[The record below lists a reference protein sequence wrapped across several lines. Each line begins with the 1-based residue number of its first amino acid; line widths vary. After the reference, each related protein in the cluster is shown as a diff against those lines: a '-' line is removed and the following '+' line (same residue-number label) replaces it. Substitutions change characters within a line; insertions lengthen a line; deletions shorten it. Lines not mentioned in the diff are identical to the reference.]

1 MGEEDRGDGIQN
13 LREGPVGRRSRGGLW
28 PVGVGPVLGKE
39 LGDHLTGLRFA
50 ILLLLVGV
58 ASLASVYSSGQA
70 LQEAAFQAEGA
81 RNVFLALFTASGKQL
96 PSFVSFLAFLGPLLG
111 IALGFDSLNS
121 ERSQGTLSRLISQPI
136 HRDAVLDGKFL
147 AGLATITLML
157 IVLILLVAG
166 LGLIMVGVPPSL
178 EEILRLIIFALVTV
192 LYVGFW
198 LALTQLFS
206 VIFRQS
212 STSALASIAVWL
224 FFAIFAGLLVG
235 LAADAL
241 APLPS
246 DPTVEESVRHEEV
259 LASLDRLSP
268 VTLYSESTTAL
279 LNPNVR
285 SLGVLL
291 PTQVDRALAAP
302 LALDQSLLLVWPQI
316 VSLMAGVVVF
326 FAVGYVLF
334 MREEVRA

>member
-1 MGEEDRGDGIQN
+1 MAEEGKDNGRQT
-13 LREGPVGRRSRGGLW
+13 REDAARTRSPGGLW
-28 PVGVGPVLGKE
+28 PVGVGPVLHKE
-39 LGDHLTGLRFA
+39 LGDHLTGLRFG

-70 LQEAAFQAEGA
+70 LREVAFQAEGA

-147 AGLATITLML
+147 AGLATIALML

-178 EEILRLIIFALVTV
+178 EEVLRLIIFVLVTV

-224 FFAIFAGLLVG
+224 FFTIFAGLLVG

-246 DPTVEESVRHEEV
+246 APTMAESVRHEEV
-259 LASLDRLSP
+259 LTSLDRLSP

-291 PTQVDRALAAP
+291 PQQVERALASP
-302 LALDQSLLLVWPQI
+302 LALEQSLLLVWPQI
-316 VSLMAGVVVF
+316 VGLIAGVVVF